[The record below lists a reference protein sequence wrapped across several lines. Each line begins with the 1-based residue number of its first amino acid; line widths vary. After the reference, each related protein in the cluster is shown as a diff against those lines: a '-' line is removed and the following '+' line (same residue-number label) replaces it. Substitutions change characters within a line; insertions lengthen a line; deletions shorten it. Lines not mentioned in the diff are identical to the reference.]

1 MDMKNGKIILSILIH
16 RLPWVGKGRYIC
28 EGKKGQVPHSGGE
41 AGYELG

>member
-1 MDMKNGKIILSILIH
+1 MDMKNGKIILSILI
-16 RLPWVGKGRYIC
+16 PWVGKGRYIC